1 MGYIIRGGFIVPEN
15 TPTGCPGQCE
25 ANPINTYDIVYAGP
39 NLPCTGG
46 RTCEDLTTV
55 LQKIDS
61 EICELKLAL
70 YNLTSTTSTTL
81 IP

>member
-1 MGYIIRGGFIVPEN
+1 MKYVVRGGFIVPEN

-25 ANPINTYDIVYAGP
+25 ANPVNTYDIVYAGP

-55 LQKIDS
+55 LQKMDS
-61 EICELKLAL
+61 KICELVMAI
-70 YNLTSTTSTTL
+70 YNLTSTTTTM
-81 IP
+81 IPT